1 MTLKSEQLRP
11 IGHGVCLQGNITAG
25 LDEGEKDSVN
35 EFFTKNYDSMRQ
47 LVERKERE
55 LEDIREFADFERQTL
70 KAQLQEQEIKM
81 KSYSTESEPESI
93 DNVGSN
99 AISTISKVGGN

>member
-11 IGHGVCLQGNITAG
+11 IGHVCLQENITAE
-25 LDEGEKDSVN
+25 LDEEEKDSVN
-35 EFFTKNYDSMRQ
+35 EFFTTNYDSMRQ

-55 LEDIREFADFERQTL
+55 LEDIREFADFERRTL

-81 KSYSTESEPESI
+81 KSYSTGSEPESI
-93 DNVGSN
+93 DNIGIN